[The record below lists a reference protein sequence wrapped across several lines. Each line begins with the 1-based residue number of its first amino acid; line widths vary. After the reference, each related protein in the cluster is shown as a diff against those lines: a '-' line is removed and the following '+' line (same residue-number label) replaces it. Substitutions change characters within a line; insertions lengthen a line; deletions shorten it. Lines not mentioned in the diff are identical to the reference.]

1 MTKLSLNVPGPD
13 CPRWSRPVVPFTA
26 RRRWQIMRLELYK
39 GSYRRTASHQVMRKP
54 HPRPNSDLGTKLF
67 LESKHQKLPNN
78 LDSELEHPPTL
89 GSFRFPLNI
98 LYDRKNSLKASVQM
112 QEAGS
117 CPLQS
122 RHQTAESCT
131 RWTRPGHRPES
142 ERQDRTPGHAKRGA
156 PPPVVTVVSPYT
168 WTCYCDHLRAH
179 FSHPSC

>member
-1 MTKLSLNVPGPD
+1 
-13 CPRWSRPVVPFTA
+13 
-26 RRRWQIMRLELYK
+26 MRLELYK
-39 GSYRRTASHQVMRKP
+39 GSHHPTASRQIMRKP

-67 LESKHQKLPNN
+67 SESKHQKLPNN

-98 LYDRKNSLKASVQM
+98 LHDRKNSLKAAVQM

-122 RHQTAESCT
+122 GHQTAESSST

-142 ERQDRTPGHAKRGA
+142 ERQDGTPGRAKRGA
-156 PPPVVTVVSPYT
+156 PPPQCTVSVRTPGPVTVIT
-168 WTCYCDHLRAH
+168 
-179 FSHPSC
+179 